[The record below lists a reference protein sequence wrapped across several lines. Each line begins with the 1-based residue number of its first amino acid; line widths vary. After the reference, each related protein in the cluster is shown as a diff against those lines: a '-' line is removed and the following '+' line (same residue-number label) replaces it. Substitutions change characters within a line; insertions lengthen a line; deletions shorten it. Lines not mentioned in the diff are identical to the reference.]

1 MKKYLV
7 IVLLALTPAWVLAAG
22 VPGVILDKANIDPT
36 NKQSLQRGARIFV
49 NYCLSCHSASLMRY
63 ERMGKDL
70 GIDEKLVS
78 ENLMFTGGK
87 VGELMTVA
95 TAADDA
101 KQWFGT
107 VPPDLSVI
115 ARARGVDWI
124 YTYMRS
130 FYRDDSRHTGTNN
143 LVFPDVGMPNVLWEL
158 QGIQAPVI
166 TTVKDHADGTEHKV
180 VELELVEPGLQ
191 TPKEFDR
198 TVRDLVNFLDY
209 MGEPAKYERRHL
221 GTKVLIFLL
230 VLLVLAVLLKREYWK
245 DIH

>member
-7 IVLLALTPAWVLAAG
+7 IALLALAPAWVLAAG
-22 VPGVILDKANIDPT
+22 GGVHLDKANIDPT

-49 NYCLSCHSASLMRY
+49 NYCLSCHSAALMRY
-63 ERMGKDL
+63 ERMGTDL

-101 KQWFGT
+101 KEWFGI

-115 ARARGVDWI
+115 ARARGVDWL

-130 FYRDDSRHTGTNN
+130 FYRDDSRHIGVNN

-158 QGIQAPVI
+158 QGIQEPVI
-166 TTVKDHADGTEHKV
+166 TTVKGHDGTEHKV
-180 VELELVEPGLQ
+180 VKLELSEPGLQ
-191 TPKEFDR
+191 TPREFDR

-209 MGEPAKYERRHL
+209 MGEPAKYDRRQL
-221 GTKVLIFLL
+221 GTRVILFLL
-230 VLLVLAVLLKREYWK
+230 VFLVLAYLLKRNYWK

>member
-7 IVLLALTPAWVLAAG
+7 IVLLALAPASVLAAG
-22 VPGVILDKANIDPT
+22 GHGVILDKANIDPT
-36 NKQSLQRGARIFV
+36 NTQSLQRGARLFV
-49 NYCLSCHSASLMRY
+49 NYCLSCHAASLMRY
-63 ERMGKDL
+63 ERMGTDL

-101 KQWFGT
+101 KEWFGT

-115 ARARGVDWI
+115 ARARGVDWL

-158 QGIQAPVI
+158 QGIQEAVHV
-166 TTVKDHADGTEHKV
+166 TETDHDGSEHEVVK
-180 VELELVEPGLQ
+180 LELVEPGLQ

-209 MGEPAKYERRHL
+209 MGEPAKYDRRQL
-221 GTKVLIFLL
+221 GTRVILYLL
-230 VLLVLAVLLKREYWK
+230 VFLVLAYLLKRNYWK